1 MLQRV
6 EILIKEGADV
16 MAKNIY
22 EYTALKYDKKKNKAM
37 MILSKY

>member
-22 EYTALKYDKKKNKAM
+22 EYTALKYAKKNKAM